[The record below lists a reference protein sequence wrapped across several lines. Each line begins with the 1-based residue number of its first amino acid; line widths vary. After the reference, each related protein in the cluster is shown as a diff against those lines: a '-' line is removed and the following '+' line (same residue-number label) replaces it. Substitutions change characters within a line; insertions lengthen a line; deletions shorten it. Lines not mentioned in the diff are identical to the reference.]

1 VGCIERQTL
10 PIPFGH
16 HVYVVSDLSL
26 SPRTD
31 VHSRPV
37 QELMKLLGDI
47 DDAAVVVVAGNLFH
61 PEPTSDLVRFVDATL
76 AALPALC
83 EKIAA
88 FTTNPRHR
96 FIVLPG
102 SEDHE
107 LKFNQDARGR
117 LEQLGVAFASDLILN
132 VATANGVRD
141 LAVAAGACTIDTAR
155 ADVDD
160 RADADRLEDPCCTAD
175 WAVGSGSR

>member
-1 VGCIERQTL
+1 MT
-10 PIPFGH
+10 PPW
-16 HVYVVSDLSL
+16 S
-26 SPRTD
+26 
-31 VHSRPV
+31 
-37 QELMKLLGDI
+37 
-47 DDAAVVVVAGNLFH
+47 VVAGNLFH

-117 LEQLGVAFASDLILN
+117 LEQLGVAFASDLILTWPRPMAY
-132 VATANGVRD
+132 ATWRSPR
-141 LAVAAGACTIDTAR
+141 AR
-155 ADVDD
+155 APSTR
-160 RADADRLEDPCCTAD
+160 RAPTSTIAPTRIVSKTRTHCRASSPLACCTATGRLGLVPGD
-175 WAVGSGSR
+175 RVVVV